1 MNLQAVTEFRKS
13 YARRAAA
20 KPSLYINGPMTVTVG
35 LPAELLEYA
44 NAAAGHSGYGSGA
57 RPCGIRKTVANPKQ
71 LLSQIFE
78 SDESLIAFLM
88 TRETD
93 FYTVFNVN
101 GTRKNSKTP
110 KTKKI
115 SQGEIVVAPF
125 VPAKADYWNKYSGQ
139 ELSFLRNKYG
149 VDLVT
154 RAMTM
159 LSLTEMENLFG
170 M

>member
-1 MNLQAVTEFRKS
+1 M
-13 YARRAAA
+13 
-20 KPSLYINGPMTVTVG
+20 
-35 LPAELLEYA
+35 
-44 NAAAGHSGYGSGA
+44 
-57 RPCGIRKTVANPKQ
+57 
-71 LLSQIFE
+71 
-78 SDESLIAFLM
+78 
-88 TRETD
+88 
-93 FYTVFNVN
+93 N

-139 ELSFLRNKYG
+139 ELSFLRNKYR

>member
-13 YARRAAA
+13 YIRRAAA

-71 LLSQIFE
+71 FLSQIFQ
-78 SDESLIAFLM
+78 SDESFISFLM
-88 TRETD
+88 TSEKD

-101 GTRKNSKTP
+101 GTRKNT
-110 KTKKI
+110 KTKKV
-115 SQGEIVVAPF
+115 SQSEIVVAAPF
-125 VPAKADYWNKYSGQ
+125 VPAKDAYWTKYSGQ

-149 VDLVT
+149 VDLVS

-159 LSLTEMENLFG
+159 LTLTEMENLFG